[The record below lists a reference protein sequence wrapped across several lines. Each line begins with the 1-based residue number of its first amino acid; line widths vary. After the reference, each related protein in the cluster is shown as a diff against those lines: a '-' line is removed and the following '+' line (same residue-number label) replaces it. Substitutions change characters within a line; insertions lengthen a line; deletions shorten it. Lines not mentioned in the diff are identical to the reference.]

1 MKSAIFVRPNLKLI
15 LVGALL
21 IAVVQDLICNGH
33 SAASILSKPASTP
46 TTVSEADLQQ
56 LLSVAEEKPSAQ
68 VLMQISNCYQ
78 MRGDARKALK
88 YLRRA
93 DTLAQV
99 EELHE

>member
-1 MKSAIFVRPNLKLI
+1 MKSAIFVRPNLKLF

-33 SAASILSKPASTP
+33 SAASILSTPVSIP
-46 TTVSEADLQQ
+46 TTVSEADLER
-56 LLSVAEEKPSAQ
+56 LLSLAEEKPSAQ

-78 MRGDARKALK
+78 MRGDVHKALK

-93 DTLAQV
+93 ETLAQV
-99 EELHE
+99 DEFNE